1 MLFSGK
7 KAKKP
12 SVSEER
18 VLKNGIA
25 VIISRNAGS
34 ANEIW
39 KVSVESKKPLE
50 EFRNIGSRIE
60 ADFIADQLYRKYEHF
75 DLLMQVE
82 R

>member
-39 KVSVESKKPLE
+39 KVSVESKKHLE
-50 EFRNIGSRIE
+50 EVRNIGSRIE